1 MPTGDVIY
9 TSVFSDILGNNGF
22 AWTFW
27 VSAIFL
33 FAFMLVKYYI
43 FRNQTVNDFGDLI
56 SEYLIDIE
64 PIILSII
71 ISRLAILGQ
80 PIAILNC
87 VLFMA
92 ITIAVIVVCCILRNK
107 SIHVFSM
114 PFKKII
120 LKSEIYCYI
129 FGIIVS
135 ISWISFAYTNIIIL

>member
-1 MPTGDVIY
+1 MPTGDVTY
-9 TSVFSDILGNNGF
+9 TSVFSDILGSNGF

-33 FAFMLVKYYI
+33 FTFMLVKYYI
-43 FRNQTVNDFGDLI
+43 FRNQIVNDFGDLI

-71 ISRLAILGQ
+71 ISRLVILGQ

-107 SIHVFSM
+107 SIHVFST
-114 PFKKII
+114 PFKII
-120 LKSEIYCYI
+120 FLKSEIYFYI

-135 ISWISFAYTNIIIL
+135 LLWISFAYTNIIIL